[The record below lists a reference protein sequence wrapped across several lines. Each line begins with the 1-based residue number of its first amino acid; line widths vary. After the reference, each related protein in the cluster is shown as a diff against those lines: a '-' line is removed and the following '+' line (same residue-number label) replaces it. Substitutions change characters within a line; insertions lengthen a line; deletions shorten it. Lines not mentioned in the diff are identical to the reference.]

1 MQRHDD
7 ASCSFTDA
15 RDLWA
20 PTPATT
26 FMVRS
31 LDYARTKQKVNSSE
45 AIYRLVAVDLFSF
58 QKKQTHVA
66 QLVQLP
72 APAPQRHVSAPD
84 TYLPPLLVVNIMLP
98 MYAVSTKRLSV
109 WRELHAGAL
118 CSQWLA
124 SMRMGSMAWEPLLP
138 HMCIFLDVS
147 THAFLHACTRAFTP
161 CMHAPLAAAH
171 SLPSL
176 VAPTTAPAT
185 PSSTT
190 LPCLRTLTHI
200 HSPTLKPW
208 GC

>member
-98 MYAVSTKRLSV
+98 MYAVSTRRLSAVHLQRAYCCMERASCWCPMQPMGLLQCV
-109 WRELHAGAL
+109 WDSWPRP
-118 CSQWLA
+118 CWP
-124 SMRMGSMAWEPLLP
+124 M
-138 HMCIFLDVS
+138 
-147 THAFLHACTRAFTP
+147 HACRVHGLTA
-161 CMHAPLAAAH
+161 
-171 SLPSL
+171 SLG
-176 VAPTTAPAT
+176 AT
-185 PSSTT
+185 PSTYVH
-190 LPCLRTLTHI
+190 LP
-200 HSPTLKPW
+200 
-208 GC
+208 